1 MQLLAALIVLSASPE
16 RSATNWSE
24 YQKANAMVCVGP
36 FESTIAPEDVEL
48 GGKTYRLSG
57 SQLSITTPDAD
68 DEVRFGV
75 LSSIKDF
82 SEETQGNLK
91 VFLSWFQQEK
101 IEWLVL
107 NGDIA
112 GDEEEFEDILNFVGE
127 TKLPTLVQI
136 GNFESRGSYSRLVS
150 AASKRHPNIID
161 QNLVR
166 VIEADDVNII
176 SMPGYYD
183 RKFLHTG
190 SGCLYKPEDVT
201 KLLDV
206 AEKIAA
212 PKLLISHGPPRGVG
226 PKSIDVI
233 ADGHANVGDPN
244 LTRLIKQGGVAFG
257 IFGHILESAGRG
269 VGLDMSVPI
278 KEDTWSKAL
287 YVNAGN
293 ANALPWGLLDGSTM
307 TGSASVVHIKGS
319 KAKFKNKILRTA
331 TSVHRERPVVSQN
344 E

>member
-1 MQLLAALIVLSASPE
+1 MQLLAALIALSASP
-16 RSATNWSE
+16 TNWAE
-24 YQKANAMVCVGP
+24 YQKSNSLVCVGP
-36 FESTIAPEDVEL
+36 FESTISPEELVL

-82 SEETQGNLK
+82 SEETQANLK
-91 VFLSWFQQEK
+91 LFLSWFQQEK
-101 IEWLVL
+101 VEWLVL

-112 GDEEEFEDILNFVGE
+112 GDEEEFEDILNLVGE
-127 TKLPTLVQI
+127 TKIPTLVQI
-136 GNFESRGSYSRLVS
+136 GNFESRGSYSRLVN

-166 VIEADDVNII
+166 IIEADDVNIL

-206 AEKIAA
+206 AEKIAT

-226 PKSIDVI
+226 GKSIDVI
-233 ADGHANVGDPN
+233 ADGRANVGDPN
-244 LTRLIKQGGVAFG
+244 LTKLIKLGGVSFG
-257 IFGHILESAGRG
+257 IFGHILESTGRA
-269 VGLDMSVPI
+269 VGLDLTAPV
-278 KEDTWSKAL
+278 KEDQWSKNL
-287 YVNAGN
+287 YINAGN
-293 ANALPWGLLDGSTM
+293 ANGLPWGLLDGSTM
-307 TGSASVVHIKGS
+307 TGSASVFYVKGG
-319 KAKFKNKILRTA
+319 KAKFKNKILRAA
-331 TSVHRERPVVSQN
+331 TSTHREPADRAVVSKN